1 MELKNKKKAFLAAS
15 VAGLLVIAGAVAGSS
30 NVFAEDVK
38 CDGGNACAGQGAC
51 GGKDHACAGKNS
63 CKGQGW
69 IKTAT
74 ADECVKAGGTVSA
87 TPAMM

>member
-1 MELKNKKKAFLAAS
+1 MEVKNKKNAFLAAS
-15 VAGLLVIAGAVAGSS
+15 VAGLLVVAGTLATSS
-30 NVFAEDVK
+30 SVFADEIK

-51 GGKDHACAGKNS
+51 GGKNHSCAGLNS

-69 IKTAT
+69 IKSTAE
-74 ADECVKAGGTVSA
+74 DCMKAGGTVSG

>member
-1 MELKNKKKAFLAAS
+1 MDVKSKKKAFLAAS
-15 VAGLLVIAGAVAGSS
+15 VAGLLVVAGTLASS
-30 NVFAEDVK
+30 GNVFAEDVK

-51 GGKDHACAGKNS
+51 GGKNHACAGINS

-74 ADECVKAGGTVSA
+74 ADECTKLGGTVST